1 MTKKDF
7 TRRVLNGKGDVLQEF
22 LDTLKKRRIRFCV
35 IGGLAVNAYAEPV
48 VSLDLDIV
56 VMANRIP
63 DLMNALPADFKTKE
77 FPNSLNI
84 SCPGSDLRIQVQT
97 DPRYQDFLAKARVK
111 KVLGYEMPVASAED
125 VLRGK
130 TWAALDETRRPS
142 KRQKDLADILR
153 LVETRPSLA
162 RHISKKLADR
172 YAGIFKNGR

>member
-1 MTKKDF
+1 MTKRDF
-7 TRRVLNGKGDVLQEF
+7 TRRVLNGKRDVLQEF

-56 VMANRIP
+56 ITADRVP
-63 DLMNALPADFKTKE
+63 GLLEVLPAEYKAKD

-97 DPRYQDFLAKARVK
+97 DPRYQDFLGKARIK
-111 KVLGYEMPVASAED
+111 KVLGYEMPVASVKD
-125 VLRGK
+125 VLQGK
-130 TWAALDETRRPS
+130 IWAALDDARRPS

-153 LVETRPSLA
+153 LVETHPSLSK
-162 RHISKKLADR
+162 HIPPELKSRLSL
-172 YAGIFKNGR
+172 